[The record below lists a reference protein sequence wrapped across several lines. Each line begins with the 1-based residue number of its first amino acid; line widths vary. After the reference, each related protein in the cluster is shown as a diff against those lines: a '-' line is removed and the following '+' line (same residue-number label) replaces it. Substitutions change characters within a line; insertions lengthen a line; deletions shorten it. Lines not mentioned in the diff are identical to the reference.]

1 MHIMIINRVIDGQYS
16 EAKFEDGT
24 KVFFSV
30 LPDRITVSKMWWAFP
45 TKKLWEFVFPFY
57 IRTSN
62 EAWDSSKEILRLT
75 IEAVKEASTMD
86 DLIKRLENNASK
98 ALREYV
104 KEHGESARDIS
115 VDKVGLHAFK
125 QMLNPKELVEIE
137 KIVTE
142 YGKVQ
147 VEVCEQMLEKYPTMH
162 FPESLLPYPKK
173 KIEWALENAI
183 QYTDDEKMVE
193 NLKSC
198 LAILQ
203 TSFVADELANE
214 KNKPLLENEDW
225 QIAVKKKKLLSPTD
239 I

>member
-1 MHIMIINRVIDGQYS
+1 MHINRVIDGQYS

-30 LPDRITVSKMWWAFP
+30 LPDRITVSKMWWVLP
-45 TKKLWEFVFPFY
+45 VKKLWEFVFPFY

-62 EAWDSSKEILRLT
+62 EAWDSSKDILRLT
-75 IEAVKEASTMD
+75 IEAVKTASTMD
-86 DLIKRLENNASK
+86 DLKRRLEQEASK

-104 KEHGESARDIS
+104 KEHGEKARDIS
-115 VDKVGLHAFK
+115 VDKVGTLAFK
-125 QMLNPKELVEIE
+125 QMLVPKDLVEIE

-147 VEVCEQMLEKYPTMH
+147 VEACEQMLEKYPTMH

-183 QYTDDEKMVE
+183 KYTDDEKMVE

-203 TSFVADELANE
+203 TSFVPDELAHE

-225 QIAVKKKKLLSPTD
+225 QIAVKKKKLTSPSE
-239 I
+239 